1 MPANNKSEY
10 YLIAA
15 LVVVVILGVVGWL
28 ASPFDNSGRPL
39 LLLPDV
45 KRVEDY
51 RRQARTWADD
61 LRLLDGRLATLL
73 SGSTGDLLSQ
83 SREGQNAFEDSLAIA
98 KATDVAEAPP
108 ALAGLRSMIVNT
120 SLSYLEASRSV
131 LLWISAPK
139 QENYDRAVLLVQTAR
154 QQLYELEASEWI
166 K

>member
-1 MPANNKSEY
+1 MPIPKSY
-10 YLIAA
+10 YLVAS
-15 LVVVVILGVVGWL
+15 LVVIVIILGVIGWL
-28 ASPFDNSGRPL
+28 ASPVDEAGRPM

-51 RRQARTWADD
+51 RRQARTWAND
-61 LRLLDGRLATLL
+61 LRLLDGQLVTLL
-73 SGSTGDLLSQ
+73 AGTGDLLSQ

-98 KATDVAEAPP
+98 KDADVTEAPP

-120 SLSYLEASRSV
+120 SLAYLEASRSV

-139 QENYDRAVLLVQTAR
+139 QENYDQAVLLVQTAR
-154 QQLYELEASEWI
+154 EQLYELEASSWI